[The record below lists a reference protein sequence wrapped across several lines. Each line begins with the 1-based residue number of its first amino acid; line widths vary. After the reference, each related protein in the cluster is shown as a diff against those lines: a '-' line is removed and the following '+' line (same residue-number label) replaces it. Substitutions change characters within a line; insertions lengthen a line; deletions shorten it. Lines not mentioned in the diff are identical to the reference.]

1 MIDNGIGIQRA
12 LIFFFFFFYCRGNVS
27 MKKYEPTVVGF
38 RNTQWFL
45 IFFHQ
50 IRGAKASYTIIE
62 SLDIQPHLLLLLIRF
77 LTNHTVTDLSIL
89 NIY

>member
-1 MIDNGIGIQRA
+1 MIDNGFGIQRVLI
-12 LIFFFFFFYCRGNVS
+12 LIFYFNCRGNVS

-38 RNTQWFL
+38 L

-50 IRGAKASYTIIE
+50 IKGAKASFTIIE
-62 SLDIQPHLLLLLIRF
+62 SPDIQPHLLLLLIRF

>member
-12 LIFFFFFFYCRGNVS
+12 LIFILFYFYCRGNVS